1 MFKTWNLSVITLSAY
16 LDFPTPL
23 SPTIKIFSVV
33 RTSFSIVPRSTPLLQ
48 SVLIPQTFNLLL
60 KSTEIFRYIFSFRHC
75 YFLQETRLLLWG
87 KTADIYTRGDEGPY
101 GASTSILIKFSL
113 IARLRLF
120 GEHKQRKRINHVYYV
135 YSFSLFVSSKRR
147 FATTIAQHN
156 VATSFRMVTTLF
168 QHCRACCAENRRCQS
183 SRVTSPFWAR
193 FTLQKILARLGWKW
207 HLSPPVPKKGFGWDK
222 ICNVNNLK

>member
-1 MFKTWNLSVITLSAY
+1 MALITESVITLSAY

-33 RTSFSIVPRSTPLLQ
+33 RTSFSIVPRSTSLLQ

-75 YFLQETRLLLWG
+75 YFLQETRLLLWR

-156 VATSFRMVTTLF
+156 VATSFRMVATWL
-168 QHCRACCAENRRCQS
+168 QHCRVCCAENRRCQS
-183 SRVTSPFWAR
+183 SRVTSPF
-193 FTLQKILARLGWKW
+193 
-207 HLSPPVPKKGFGWDK
+207 
-222 ICNVNNLK
+222 

>member
-75 YFLQETRLLLWG
+75 YFLQETRLLLWR

-156 VATSFRMVTTLF
+156 VATVASNGYNIV
-168 QHCRACCAENRRCQS
+168 
-183 SRVTSPFWAR
+183 P
-193 FTLQKILARLGWKW
+193 TLQSVLCWKSSLPIVPCDITLLSPVYSTENFGTARVKMEPVPTGPQKRVRLG
-207 HLSPPVPKKGFGWDK
+207 
-222 ICNVNNLK
+222 

>member
-1 MFKTWNLSVITLSAY
+1 MFNTWNLSVITLSAY

-75 YFLQETRLLLWG
+75 YFLQETRLLLWR

-168 QHCRACCAENRRCQS
+168 QHCRVFGLKIVVANRPVWHHPSEPGLLYRKFWHGSGENGTCPHRS
-183 SRVTSPFWAR
+183 
-193 FTLQKILARLGWKW
+193 
-207 HLSPPVPKKGFGWDK
+207 PKKGSAGIKFAM
-222 ICNVNNLK
+222 